1 MSVETTQPP
10 HQRKIKVETPRDHA
24 LPGYINGVP
33 DLTAFKAG
41 RPDLED
47 GDDPATGLQD
57 GSHSAGEGGGSM
69 AGIDVGIIF
78 VTGGVRSND
87 NDPVEGAGPVL
98 NGDHRARS

>member
-1 MSVETTQPP
+1 
-10 HQRKIKVETPRDHA
+10 
-24 LPGYINGVP
+24 
-33 DLTAFKAG
+33 
-41 RPDLED
+41 
-47 GDDPATGLQD
+47 
-57 GSHSAGEGGGSM
+57 M

>member
-1 MSVETTQPP
+1 
-10 HQRKIKVETPRDHA
+10 VETPRDHA

-57 GSHSAGEGGGSM
+57 GSHSAGEGGGV
-69 AGIDVGIIF
+69 D
-78 VTGGVRSND
+78 GG
-87 NDPVEGAGPVL
+87 
-98 NGDHRARS
+98 HRRGHHIRHRRGQIQRQ

>member
-1 MSVETTQPP
+1 MVTTQR
-10 HQRKIKVETPRDHA
+10 QGFRMARTVLVR
-24 LPGYINGVP
+24 
-33 DLTAFKAG
+33 
-41 RPDLED
+41 
-47 GDDPATGLQD
+47 
-57 GSHSAGEGGGSM
+57 GGGSM